1 MAVEIL
7 GVGATLLGL
16 FAGFGLLI
24 GLLFGFF
31 GMGGSF
37 LVTPALLVMGYETDV
52 AVASG
57 LAFVFGTSVIATLKH
72 RDLGQVDYK
81 LGVLMIAGT
90 TAGIEV
96 GKIGLEYLQ
105 HVGLADTVVSVAY
118 VLLLGGI
125 GVFVTREAL
134 KSSSGG
140 GLEHDVDEDADLEDA
155 DVPDIAQK
163 IQSYRVPPMISIRG
177 GFTVSLWMVLTV
189 AFATGL
195 LSGFLGVGGGFIRMP
210 ALFYLIGVPVPVAV
224 GTDLF
229 EIVFSGGIGS
239 FLYAMDGGV
248 NLGIV
253 VPLLA
258 GSALGARV
266 GSAATSIVDEDEIKV
281 YFGVMLLGGSV
292 AVAVREIG
300 TVYGIDELRIVSM
313 VLILGSALLVCGGL
327 SSSHSRAARDVGP
340 SRRSI
345 RDSRSVDARRRS
357 ATRGRLTRGDDP
369 RP

>member
-1 MAVEIL
+1 MMEL
-7 GVGATLLGL
+7 FGVSVALLAL
-16 FAGFGLLI
+16 FAGFGVLI

-37 LVTPALLVMGYETDV
+37 LVTPALMVMGYKTDV

-57 LAFVFGTSVIATLKH
+57 LAFVFATSVIATLKH

-96 GKIGLEYLQ
+96 GKIGLHYLQ
-105 HVGLADTVVSVAY
+105 DIGLADTVVSVIY

-125 GVFVTREAL
+125 GVFITYTAT
-134 KSSSGG
+134 KGGDGG
-140 GLEHDVDEDADLEDA
+140 GLSPDHDEADGEINA
-155 DVPDIAQK
+155 DDIPDIAKK
-163 IQSYRVPPMISIRG
+163 IQSYRVPPMMKLRG
-177 GFTVSLWMVLTV
+177 GIRVSLWMILLV

-210 ALFYLIGVPVPVAV
+210 ALFYLIGVPVPIAV

-239 FLYAMDGGV
+239 FLYAMDGAV
-248 NLGIV
+248 NLSIV

-258 GSALGARV
+258 GSAGGARI
-266 GSAATSIVDEDEIKV
+266 GAAATSLVDEDEIKV
-281 YFGVMLLGGSV
+281 YFGVMLLLGAI
-292 AVAVREIG
+292 AVALRKIG
-300 TVYGIDELRIVSM
+300 TFMDIPVLQTVSL
-313 VLILGSALLVCGGL
+313 VVILGAATLVAGASWSAPSGRSGRSLTPQ
-327 SSSHSRAARDVGP
+327 RA
-340 SRRSI
+340 
-345 RDSRSVDARRRS
+345 
-357 ATRGRLTRGDDP
+357 
-369 RP
+369 

>member
-1 MAVEIL
+1 MEIF
-7 GVGATLLGL
+7 GVAASLLGM

-37 LVTPALLVMGYETDV
+37 LVTPALLVMGYEPDV

-96 GKIGLEYLQ
+96 GKLGLHWLQ
-105 HVGLADTVVSVAY
+105 DIGLADTVVSVAY
-118 VLLLGGI
+118 VALLGGI
-125 GVFVTREAL
+125 GVFITYRAI
-134 KSSSGG
+134 SGDGG
-140 GLEHDVDEDADLEDA
+140 GGVSHDADGDDEID
-155 DVPDIAQK
+155 PDDIPEIAK
-163 IQSYRVPPMISIRG
+163 TIQSYRIPPMMTLRG
-177 GFTVSLWMVLTV
+177 GVQVSLWMILVV

-195 LSGFLGVGGGFIRMP
+195 LSGLLGVGGGFIRMP

-239 FLYAMDGGV
+239 FLYAMDGAV
-248 NLGIV
+248 DLAIV

-258 GSALGARV
+258 GSALGARL
-266 GSAATSIVDEDEIKV
+266 GAAATSLVDEDDIKV
-281 YFGVMLLGGSV
+281 YFGVMLLLGAI
-292 AVAVREIG
+292 AVAVRKIG
-300 TVYGIDELRIVSM
+300 GILEMPVLDTVSLAIILGAATLVSGAVVVNSIRELRTETPAMAQTS
-313 VLILGSALLVCGGL
+313 
-327 SSSHSRAARDVGP
+327 D
-340 SRRSI
+340 
-345 RDSRSVDARRRS
+345 
-357 ATRGRLTRGDDP
+357 
-369 RP
+369 

>member
-1 MAVEIL
+1 VIVEL
-7 GVGATLLGL
+7 FGVAASLLGM
-16 FAGFGLLI
+16 FVGFGVLI

-37 LVTPALLVMGYETDV
+37 LVTPALIVMGYPTDV

-96 GKIGLEYLQ
+96 GRIGLHWLQ
-105 HVGLADTVVSVAY
+105 DMGVADTFVSVAY
-118 VLLLGGI
+118 VGLLGGI
-125 GVFVTREAL
+125 GVFITYNAL
-134 KSSSGG
+134 KGSDGG
-140 GLEHDVDEDADLEDA
+140 ISHDVDDETELDGDEI
-155 DVPDIAQK
+155 PEIAK
-163 IQSYRVPPMISIRG
+163 TIQSYEVPPMMSLRG
-177 GFTVSLWMVLTV
+177 GVSVSLWMILSV

-195 LSGFLGVGGGFIRMP
+195 LSGLLGVGGGFIRMP

-239 FLYAMDGGV
+239 FLYAMDGAV
-248 NLGIV
+248 NMVIV

-258 GSALGARV
+258 GSAFGARLGA
-266 GSAATSIVDEDEIKV
+266 AATSIVDEGDIKI
-281 YFGVMLLGGSV
+281 YFGVMLLLGAV
-292 AVAVREIG
+292 AVAIRKIG
-300 TVYGIDELRIVSM
+300 GVIEMPVLDVVSLLIIV
-313 VLILGSALLVCGGL
+313 GAALLVSGAVVV
-327 SSSHSRAARDVGP
+327 S
-340 SRRSI
+340 SI
-345 RDSRSVDARRRS
+345 RELRNEPRSGPQLAD
-357 ATRGRLTRGDDP
+357 
-369 RP
+369 